1 MVPLYL
7 AARLLCRCVLSFG
20 LALLCA
26 LYRRLEKLRL
36 PRPLCP
42 SNVLCDTSM
51 SIQEYR
57 NSKTLSAG
65 YHFDFFRAPSV
76 LRQAPAGFVVRISG
90 ISVRGYPYA
99 WPCHAVRYVGI
110 ICPLCALLIGLISTQ
125 SNQMYLPIGLELT
138 FASRRINLNVLGAPD
153 TGTRGILHS
162 AFPPGLQRPDCPFPQ
177 SAHIKS
183 SYARYHPA

>member
-26 LYRRLEKLRL
+26 LYRRLEKLRQ

-42 SNVLCDTSM
+42 RHVLCDTSM
-51 SIQEYR
+51 SIQEHR
-57 NSKTLSAG
+57 KSKTLSAG
-65 YHFDFFRAPSV
+65 YHFDFFRASSV

-90 ISVRGYPYA
+90 GYPYA

-110 ICPLCALLIGLISTQ
+110 ICPLCALLVRLISTQ
-125 SNQMYLPIGLELT
+125 SNRMYLPIGLELT
-138 FASRRINLNVLGAPD
+138 FPSRRINLMVLGSPD
-153 TGTRGILHS
+153 IRTRGILHS
-162 AFPPGLQRPDCPFPQ
+162 AFPPGLQRPDCPFPR
-177 SAHIKS
+177 SAYMKC
-183 SYARYHPA
+183 SYARYHSA